1 MLDTDMKIKQ
11 TMLSGVVIVEPTIY
25 GDHRGWFIESWS
37 KQTMDKLNLS
47 HDFVQDNHSYS
58 SKKGIIR
65 GLHLQVGDGAQA
77 KLVRCTRGSILDVA
91 VDLRKDSPTFKK
103 WISVILSSENKKQL
117 LIPRGFAHGFLT
129 LTDEVEVQYKTDQYY
144 APDTERTICWNDSE
158 LNIDWGISQPVL
170 SEKDSKA
177 LCLSELDIYF

>member
-1 MLDTDMKIKQ
+1 MKIEQ
-11 TMLSGVVIVEPTIY
+11 TMLCGVVIVEPTIY

-37 KQTMDKLNLS
+37 KQNMDKLNLS

-177 LCLSELDIYF
+177 LCLSEQDIYF